1 MRYSDACLAFMV
13 TALVCAIVRWAHMC
27 HPYNKEAD
35 YFYPARK
42 QVTFFYSVA
51 LMQLPYYLSPADEGT
66 WTYIRFYGIILYPM
80 CFTTIFVRYFK
91 WQQLKELK
99 NLVFLCL
106 PMLLLAIMMVATLLK
121 HDTWFEN
128 QFYWM
133 QHVVCIVSILLTV
146 RLITITAWL
155 KDSID
160 RYHKDN
166 FATEADFPYDFAKK
180 VIWAPLIWIAMSWAI
195 YLTDSRDVKMAID
208 ILQAVWMVAFLCTIL
223 HPQRMLRS
231 KEVEQKIE
239 EAEKAELLLA
249 EQTVKQQQE
258 PQPDTDIDPSTP
270 QYSNEVKDMV
280 LSIILHKFREPHLL
294 KTEVLAEVTNGMT
307 ASASR
312 FIASVGYYNLI
323 NMFRLRYAILY
334 GEAHPQAKQL
344 EVATAAGY
352 LSDQA
357 LCRAK
362 KNVKSIIPDYVKDV
376 RLTDEDQPS

>member
-80 CFTTIFVRYFK
+80 CFTMIFVRYFK
-91 WQQLKELK
+91 WQQLRELK

-106 PMLLLAIMMVATLLK
+106 PMLLLVVMMVATMLK

-146 RLITITAWL
+146 RLIAITAWL
-155 KDSID
+155 KNSID

-166 FATEADFPYDFAKK
+166 FATEADFPYGFAKK

-208 ILQAVWMVAFLCTIL
+208 ILQTVWMVAFLCTIL
-223 HPQRMLRS
+223 HPQRMSRP
-231 KEVEQKIE
+231 KEVEQKID
-239 EAEKAELLLA
+239 EAEKAELQFA
-249 EQTVKQQQE
+249 EETVKQQQE
-258 PQPDTDIDPSTP
+258 PQPTHDKELDTP
-270 QYSNEVKDMV
+270 QYSDEIKDMV
-280 LSIILHKFREPHLL
+280 LRIILQKFREPHLL

-307 ASASR
+307 APASR

-376 RLTDEDQPS
+376 RLCDADQPS